1 MIQKNLFTKQKPLTD
16 LDEELLVAES
26 GGWAEGIGREL
37 RTAMY
42 TPLYLKRIT
51 RTYCT
56 ALRTLLNAMRLPGCE
71 GNLGENGYPFL
82 ST

>member
-51 RTYCT
+51 RT
-56 ALRTLLNAMRLPGCE
+56 
-71 GNLGENGYPFL
+71 
-82 ST
+82 